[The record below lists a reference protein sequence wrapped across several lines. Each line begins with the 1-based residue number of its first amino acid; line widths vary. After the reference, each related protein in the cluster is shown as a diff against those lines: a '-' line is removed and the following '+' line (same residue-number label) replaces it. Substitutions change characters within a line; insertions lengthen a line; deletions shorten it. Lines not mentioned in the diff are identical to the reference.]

1 MPVEPVVG
9 ARSGGAVAD
18 IVRAFQGG
26 DLVRSIPQQVMGMED
41 IIGVIRDNIPS
52 SANLT
57 DEENIEDLKNSLK
70 ATKESISNN
79 FNDLVQ
85 IVENTVK
92 DEEIREDALNLVNN
106 LKHEMSDFVEIAK
119 EKVSDVLNFKSLEEE

>member
-1 MPVEPVVG
+1 MGEENNWKEFSDDV
-9 ARSGGAVAD
+9 SD
-18 IVRAFQGG
+18 I
-26 DLVRSIPQQVMGMED
+26 SKKIK
-41 IIGVIRDNIPS
+41 S
-52 SANLT
+52 NLT

-119 EKVSDVLNFKSLEEE
+119 VKVSDVFNFKSLEEE

>member
-1 MPVEPVVG
+1 MNEENNWKEF
-9 ARSGGAVAD
+9 SDD
-18 IVRAFQGG
+18 I
-26 DLVRSIPQQVMGMED
+26 S
-41 IIGVIRDNIPS
+41 NIS
-52 SANLT
+52 KKIKSNIT
-57 DEENIEDLKNSLK
+57 DEENIEDLKSSLK

-106 LKHEMSDFVEIAK
+106 LKHEISDFVEMAK
-119 EKVSDVLNFKSLEEE
+119 EKVSDVMNFKSSEEE

>member
-1 MPVEPVVG
+1 
-9 ARSGGAVAD
+9 
-18 IVRAFQGG
+18 
-26 DLVRSIPQQVMGMED
+26 MGEEKNWKEFSD
-41 IIGVIRDNIPS
+41 DVSEISKKIKS
-52 SANLT
+52 NLT

-119 EKVSDVLNFKSLEEE
+119 EKVSDVLNLKSSEEE

>member
-1 MPVEPVVG
+1 MNEENNWKEF
-9 ARSGGAVAD
+9 SDD
-18 IVRAFQGG
+18 I
-26 DLVRSIPQQVMGMED
+26 S
-41 IIGVIRDNIPS
+41 NIS
-52 SANLT
+52 KKIKSNIT
-57 DEENIEDLKNSLK
+57 DEENIEDLKSSLK

-106 LKHEMSDFVEIAK
+106 LKHEMSDFVEMAK
-119 EKVSDVLNFKSLEEE
+119 EKVSDVVNFKSSEEE

>member
-1 MPVEPVVG
+1 MDEENNWKEFSDDV
-9 ARSGGAVAD
+9 SD
-18 IVRAFQGG
+18 I
-26 DLVRSIPQQVMGMED
+26 SKKIK
-41 IIGVIRDNIPS
+41 S
-52 SANLT
+52 NLT
-57 DEENIEDLKNSLK
+57 DEGNIEDLKNSLK

-106 LKHEMSDFVEIAK
+106 LKHEMSDFVEITK

>member
-1 MPVEPVVG
+1 MGEENNWKEFSDDV
-9 ARSGGAVAD
+9 SD
-18 IVRAFQGG
+18 I
-26 DLVRSIPQQVMGMED
+26 SKKIK
-41 IIGVIRDNIPS
+41 S
-52 SANLT
+52 NLT

-119 EKVSDVLNFKSLEEE
+119 VKASDVLNFKSLEEE

>member
-1 MPVEPVVG
+1 MNEENNWKEF
-9 ARSGGAVAD
+9 SDD
-18 IVRAFQGG
+18 I
-26 DLVRSIPQQVMGMED
+26 S
-41 IIGVIRDNIPS
+41 NIS
-52 SANLT
+52 KKIKSNIT
-57 DEENIEDLKNSLK
+57 DEENIEDLKSSLK

-106 LKHEMSDFVEIAK
+106 LKHEMSDFVEMAK
-119 EKVSDVLNFKSLEEE
+119 EKVSDVMNFKSSEEE

>member
-1 MPVEPVVG
+1 MKEFSDDV
-9 ARSGGAVAD
+9 SD
-18 IVRAFQGG
+18 I
-26 DLVRSIPQQVMGMED
+26 SKIK
-41 IIGVIRDNIPS
+41 S
-52 SANLT
+52 NLT

-92 DEEIREDALNLVNN
+92 DEEIREDALTL
-106 LKHEMSDFVEIAK
+106 
-119 EKVSDVLNFKSLEEE
+119 